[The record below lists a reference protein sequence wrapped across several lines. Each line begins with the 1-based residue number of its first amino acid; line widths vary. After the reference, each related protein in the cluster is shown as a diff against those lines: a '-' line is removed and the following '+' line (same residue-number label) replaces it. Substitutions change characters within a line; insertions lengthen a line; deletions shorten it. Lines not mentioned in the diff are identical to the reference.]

1 MSYLEKIIIKGF
13 KKYTD
18 YDVQFNHDMNVL
30 IGENEAGKST
40 IIEAID
46 LVLNQKFMSLMD
58 SNNEQLFNLT
68 NIDKFKSNPVK
79 ENLPEIDIELFLNLD
94 SEPPIVKQNFLGLHY
109 SGGESIQGNKTGIK
123 FQYKFDKEFD
133 NEFDNLDFSE
143 NQTIPLELYKFEWLT
158 FQGGSYKKQKNP
170 LKALI
175 IDNSSQRTD
184 LYGSYAKQIFESK
197 IETNVRR
204 TISYSLKQHM
214 DSFVE
219 KQSKNLTLGNQSIGI
234 DSKKTSI
241 SRVIDIK
248 ENNIS
253 LQNMGKG
260 KENIVKTEVALQV
273 NSNLVLVEEPE
284 NHLSHSNTRKLIEM
298 IKQGVNNSQMIIS
311 THNPLVISR
320 LNLRKTIW
328 ISDKNA
334 ISLEKIDKKVA
345 DFFEKADNLTLL
357 EFILSNKVILVEG
370 ATEYIYIPE
379 FYRKTFS
386 KSIDESG
393 IHVISMS
400 GIKYKNYVEIAKQI
414 SKKMLVI
421 TDNDGNQ
428 ERIDKICTSN
438 KQFEEDNQK
447 ILIKCDTSVDKFTFE
462 VSLYKENE
470 DKLINFKKD
479 SKVTLEYKEKS
490 LDSKALAYMLKNKT
504 ESAIEI
510 CNDIELSDEIVVP
523 KYIKQGLEW
532 LEK

>member
-284 NHLSHSNTRKLIEM
+284 NHLSHVNLRKLIQRVSE
-298 IKQGVNNSQMIIS
+298 SQS
-311 THNPLVISR
+311 GQFTV
-320 LNLRKTIW
+320 LR
-328 ISDKNA
+328 S
-334 ISLEKIDKKVA
+334 
-345 DFFEKADNLTLL
+345 
-357 EFILSNKVILVEG
+357 
-370 ATEYIYIPE
+370 
-379 FYRKTFS
+379 
-386 KSIDESG
+386 
-393 IHVISMS
+393 
-400 GIKYKNYVEIAKQI
+400 
-414 SKKMLVI
+414 
-421 TDNDGNQ
+421 
-428 ERIDKICTSN
+428 
-438 KQFEEDNQK
+438 
-447 ILIKCDTSVDKFTFE
+447 
-462 VSLYKENE
+462 
-470 DKLINFKKD
+470 
-479 SKVTLEYKEKS
+479 
-490 LDSKALAYMLKNKT
+490 
-504 ESAIEI
+504 
-510 CNDIELSDEIVVP
+510 
-523 KYIKQGLEW
+523 
-532 LEK
+532 